1 MASNANNEYRIFKY
15 YEGMCAS
22 GNFPKEL
29 AKVLAL
35 GVQKDALVDI
45 DGNPLGDPMILQE
58 KNWDIVYP
66 APDSSLRIDQ
76 DLASG
81 GLTAERYKEK
91 ILNQVAKIS
100 DTVIL
105 RTETT
110 PKDMEAVYDNL
121 TVDPDSNKE
130 SLVMYLEIYKPTYLA
145 NPEEYPL
152 DCERRGITP
161 QCITK
166 DMYIQSYKNTKA
178 VEESLYLDTKC
189 SMVISDDT
197 SVGSIT
203 LDQATC
209 DKYVMQL
216 QDVFG
221 DLGIIM
227 APTTIGQTSSVKIET
242 DYLSKIQQ
250 SAADLYNFIINTLN
264 NGEGIEPKTY
274 SILEYVTM
282 SITKDTNETYEIIL
296 ESSRKL
302 KTYTILNNT
311 KISLKNT
318 PVTEIIPEFYMDGIY
333 IPLDKERYAMESG
346 NTIKFLDDIV
356 FEASS
361 DGVLV
366 VRYEYATGSD
376 QKVITERA
384 TLLNNHYMLMRLFDN
399 INDEGTGPAENVYNA
414 NGDIIQTNSHVS
426 PWAKLSWYKDFEE
439 LMVDTLDTDISV
451 NQIHDGT
458 VLVPLETPGLNAD
471 TKLRYWIN
479 TNNDRFSM
487 IVMGNPSLDY
497 TKERHLIS
505 ACYAGRIDSFEHSMN
520 DTAGN
525 FSLFTSSSTEPC
537 NTKLTIEKMENEPS
551 DYVLTEKE
559 VKDNSYNADKLNEL
573 LSQEAEGLICKKVQY
588 NSSSNGQY
596 NVVLDENLYFS
607 RDVWPKYIVVDS
619 SGNPVTGLTQAFKRN
634 FIIED
639 GKAST
644 VVITLQADHQGFDN
658 TYTVYVTFGSYR
670 EKYHITSGVT
680 RDVFGN
686 VVDVS
691 KVDDYGINTSDG
703 VTSIMMYHTRS
714 KAYYQRH
721 HMLFATT
728 EEYMSKVM
736 YGKSSYTGEYYA
748 DRIKVTHGND
758 GPRGTMCDILVI
770 DSSSL
775 YAMDELVI
783 NKDFEKE
790 PDEMEETFIYFPV
803 TAPFSPLSDSPNSR
817 YGFAIKKEEREPA
830 YEDEVKLLKIA
841 IDELGYIARGGW
853 DPTDKDIYP
862 PDVTSNGC
870 KVYWDILDGTG
881 TKEDTK
887 VKYDGETSTPS
898 EYCPVKLA
906 VIQTSQYQGEET
918 KLMPLHDVVITSGT
932 NKADKTYA
940 QIKLNNFSPVSD
952 DIVMYGICTKEEAD
966 ELEKGIGTN
975 AYIKVTLKDEA
986 VDNPGT
992 FIYNVD
998 KVPSTGEITAASI
1011 DGSTDITIEDADP
1024 DKYLVLYSVTHDTT
1038 SGAEKDTVSKFAIT
1052 PLKNST
1058 GNRHDLLQYPCS
1070 VTVSFDNGSG
1080 TFKCGDAVNKYVIQ
1094 TVTYGDNLDI
1104 EIIPAEGYE
1113 VYRIGTEDPDVDASI
1128 SYETGPFETVNGK
1141 PGIKLTNIQHDY
1153 KITVTL
1159 QPTAS

>member
-1 MASNANNEYRIFKY
+1 MAANANNEYRIFKY

-35 GVQKDALVDI
+35 GVQKDPIVDI
-45 DGNPLGDPMILQE
+45 DGNALGDPMILQE

-66 APDSSLRIDQ
+66 APDSSLRIEQ
-76 DLASG
+76 DMESG
-81 GLTAERYKEK
+81 GLTPERYKEK
-91 ILNQVAKIS
+91 ILNQVSKIS

-110 PKDMEAVYDNL
+110 PKDIEATYDNL

-130 SLVMYLEIYKPTYLA
+130 NLVMYLEIYKPTYLA

-152 DCERRGITP
+152 DCERQGITP

-166 DMYIQSYKNTKA
+166 DMYIQSYKSSKA
-178 VEESLYLDTKC
+178 IEESLYLNNQC
-189 SMVISDDT
+189 SMVVSDDT

-203 LDQATC
+203 IDQTTL
-209 DKYVMQL
+209 DKYIMQI
-216 QDVFG
+216 QDTFG
-221 DLGIIM
+221 TLGAIM
-227 APTTIGQTSSVKIET
+227 APSSVGQTSTIKIET
-242 DYLSKIQQ
+242 QYLSKIQQ
-250 SAADLYNFIINTLN
+250 SSADLYEFIIKTLN
-264 NGEGIEPKTY
+264 NGEGIEPKVY
-274 SILEYVTM
+274 SILEYVSM
-282 SITKDTNETYEIIL
+282 SITKETAETYEVIL

-302 KTYTILNNT
+302 KTYTIRANT
-311 KISLKNT
+311 VIPLKNT
-318 PVTEIIPEFYMDGIY
+318 PITEVIPELYNNGIY
-333 IPLDKERYAMESG
+333 IPLDKEKYAMSG
-346 NTIKFLDDIV
+346 TNAIKFLDDIV
-356 FEASS
+356 FEASN

-366 VRYEYATGSD
+366 VRYEYSTGTT
-376 QKVITERA
+376 QKSITERA
-384 TLLNNHYMLMRLFDN
+384 TLLNNHYVLMRLFDN
-399 INDEGTGPAENVYNA
+399 VNEAGDGPAENIYNA

-426 PWAKLSWYKDFEE
+426 PWSKLAWYRDFEE

-458 VLVPLETPGLNAD
+458 VFVPLETPGLNAD
-471 TKLRYWIN
+471 TKIRYWIN
-479 TNNDRFSM
+479 TNNDRFSL

-497 TKERHLIS
+497 KRDRHLIS
-505 ACYAGRIDSFEHSMN
+505 ACYAGKIDSFDHSIN

-537 NTKLTIEKMENEPS
+537 NTKLTVEKMENNPS
-551 DYVLTEKE
+551 DFIMTEKE
-559 VKDNSYNADKLNEL
+559 ITDGSYDQAGL
-573 LSQEAEGLICKKVQY
+573 LDLLAQEPEGLIIKKVQY
-588 NSSSNGQY
+588 NPASSGQY
-596 NVVLDENLYFS
+596 NIVLDEKLYFS
-607 RDVWPKYIVVDS
+607 RDIWPKYFIMKSD
-619 SGNPVTGLTQAFKRN
+619 GTPVTGVTQAFKRN
-634 FIIED
+634 FLIED

-644 VVITLQADHQGFDN
+644 VIITLQADHLGFTNDYN
-658 TYTVYVTFGSYR
+658 VYVMFGSYR

-686 VVDVS
+686 IVDVS

-714 KAYYQRH
+714 KAYYQKH

-783 NKDFEKE
+783 NKDFKKE
-790 PDEMEETFIYFPV
+790 PDEMEETFIYFPI

-817 YGFAIKKEEREPA
+817 YGFALKKEEREPV

-853 DPTDKDIYP
+853 DPTDKNIFP

-870 KVYWDILDGTG
+870 RVYWSVLDGTND
-881 TKEDTK
+881 TPDTK
-887 VKYDGETSTPS
+887 VEYEDETATPS

-906 VIQTSQYQGEET
+906 VVQTSQYAGEAV
-918 KLMPLHDVVITSGT
+918 KLMPTHDTVITKG
-932 NKADKTYA
+932 NAVADKTYA
-940 QIKLNNFSPVSD
+940 HIKLDNFSPATDEV
-952 DIVMYGICTKEEAD
+952 VMYGICSEEEA
-966 ELEKGIGTN
+966 EVLKNGIGTD
-975 AYIKVTLKDEA
+975 AHVKVTMHDEA
-986 VDNPGT
+986 LDDPGT

-998 KVPSTGEITAASI
+998 KLPCTGIIPATDI
-1011 DGSTDITIEDADP
+1011 NGSTDIVIEDAAP
-1024 DKYLVLYSVTHDTT
+1024 DKSLILYSVNHDTT
-1038 SGAEKDTVSKFAIT
+1038 SGAEKDTVSKYDIV
-1052 PLKNST
+1052 PLCEQS
-1058 GNRHDLLQYPCS
+1058 GNKHDLLQYPCF
-1070 VTVSFDNGSG
+1070 VAVNFENGSG
-1080 TFKCGDAVNKYVIQ
+1080 MFTYNGTTERYALM
-1094 TVTYGDNLDI
+1094 TVSYGDNI
-1104 EIIPAEGYE
+1104 EIEISPADGFT
-1113 VYRIGTEDPDVDASI
+1113 VARIATEDPDVAGSV
-1128 SYETGPFETVNGK
+1128 SYQTSAFDTVNGK
-1141 PGIKLTNIQHDY
+1141 PGIKLTGVDHDY

-1159 QPTAS
+1159 QQN

>member
-1 MASNANNEYRIFKY
+1 MAANANNEYRVFKY

-35 GVQKDALVDI
+35 GVQKDAIVDI

-66 APDSSLRIDQ
+66 APDSSLRIEQ

-81 GLTAERYKEK
+81 GLTPERYKEK
-91 ILNQVAKIS
+91 ILNQISKIS

-105 RTETT
+105 KTETT

-130 SLVMYLEIYKPTYLA
+130 SLTMYLEIYKPTYLA

-152 DCERRGITP
+152 DCERQGITP

-166 DMYIQSYKNTKA
+166 DMYIQSFKDTKA
-178 VEESLYLDTKC
+178 IEESIYIDPKC

-203 LDQATC
+203 VDQVTC
-209 DKYVMQL
+209 DKYVMQI
-216 QDVFG
+216 QDIFG
-221 DLGIIM
+221 DLGVIM
-227 APTTIGQTSSVKIET
+227 APTTIGQTSTVKIET
-242 DYLSKIQQ
+242 SYLSKIQQ
-250 SAADLYNFIINTLN
+250 SAADVYNFIINTLN

-274 SILEYVTM
+274 SILEYVNM

-302 KTYTILNNT
+302 KTYTIPQGT
-311 KISLKNT
+311 VITLKNT
-318 PVTEIIPEFYMDGIY
+318 PVMEIIPEFYKDGIY
-333 IPLDKERYAMESG
+333 IPMDKEKYAMSG
-346 NTIKFLDDIV
+346 GNAIKFLDDIV
-356 FEASS
+356 FEASN

-366 VRYEYATGSD
+366 VRYEYATGSK

-384 TLLNNHYMLMRLFDN
+384 TLLNNHYLLMRLFDN
-399 INDEGTGPAENVYNA
+399 INDEGTGPADNVYNA
-414 NGDIIQTNSHVS
+414 NGDIIKTNSHVS
-426 PWAKLSWYKDFEE
+426 PWAKLSWYRDFEE

-458 VLVPLETPGLNAD
+458 VLVPIETPGLNAD

-505 ACYAGRIDSFEHSMN
+505 ACYSGRIDSFEHSIN

-537 NTKLTIEKMENEPS
+537 NTKLTVEKMENEPTEF
-551 DYVLTEKE
+551 VLTDGE
-559 VKDNSYNADKLNEL
+559 VQEGTYDSAELNAL
-573 LSQEAEGLICKKVQY
+573 LAQEADGLICKKVQF
-588 NSSSNGQY
+588 NPSSNGQY
-596 NVVLDENLYFS
+596 NIVLDEKLYFS
-607 RDVWPKYIVVDS
+607 RDIWPKYIVINSD
-619 SGNPVTGLTQAFKRN
+619 GTPVTGLTQAFKRN
-634 FIIED
+634 FLIED

-644 VVITLQADHQGFDN
+644 VIITLQADHLGFDN
-658 TYTVYVTFGSYR
+658 THTVYVTYGSYR
-670 EKYHITSGVT
+670 EKYHITGGVT

-686 VVDVS
+686 IVDVS

-853 DPTDKDIYP
+853 NPTDKDIYP

-870 KVYWDILDGTG
+870 KVYWDILDGTDN
-881 TKEDTK
+881 KEDTK
-887 VKYDGETSTPS
+887 VKYDGNTPSPS
-898 EYCPVKLA
+898 EYCPIKLA
-906 VIQTSQYQGEET
+906 VVQTSQYKGEDVL
-918 KLMPLHDVVITSGT
+918 LMPANDVVVAQGS

-940 QIKLNNFSPVSD
+940 HVTLDNFIPQTGDV
-952 DIVMYGICTKEEAD
+952 IMYGICTKEEVD
-966 ELEKGIGTN
+966 ELNKGIGTN
-975 AYIKVTLKDEA
+975 ACVRVVMDDEA
-986 VDNPGT
+986 QDNPGT
-992 FIYNVD
+992 YTYNID
-998 KVPSTGEITAASI
+998 KLPSTGIIEAADI
-1011 DGSTDITIEDADP
+1011 NGTTDIIIEDADP
-1024 DKYLVLYSVTHDTT
+1024 DKYLVLYSVSQGT
-1038 SGAEKDTVSKFAIT
+1038 SKQMVSRFAIA

-1080 TFKCGDAVNKYVIQ
+1080 LISCGGVTEKYAIQ
-1094 TVTYGDNLDI
+1094 TVSYGDDIEI
-1104 EIIPAEGYE
+1104 EIIPAGNYQ
-1113 VYRIGTEDPDVDASI
+1113 VHRISMEDPDVDSSI
-1128 SYETGPFETVNGK
+1128 TYKTSDFDTVNGK
-1141 PGIKLTNIQHDY
+1141 PGIKLTNVQHDY
-1153 KITVTL
+1153 KITVNL
-1159 QPTAS
+1159 QPIPSP